1 MNLFQRQFAPRTA
14 GNKGELTV
22 DGKNESDAESFEI
35 REGTN
40 IDEEALRS
48 TWEHF
53 CGPANV
59 KSVHDLTAAGKIMQ
73 ERNRHDIK

>member
-1 MNLFQRQFAPRTA
+1 MS
-14 GNKGELTV
+14 V

-59 KSVHDLTAAGKIMQ
+59 KSVHDLTAAGKIIQ
-73 ERNRHDIK
+73 ERIKHNINKIIL

>member
-1 MNLFQRQFAPRTA
+1 MS
-14 GNKGELTV
+14 G

-53 CGPANV
+53 CGPSNV
-59 KSVHDLTAAGKIMQ
+59 KSVHDLTAAGIMIQEKI
-73 ERNRHDIK
+73 RCKINA

>member
-1 MNLFQRQFAPRTA
+1 MIFYDLIHFQRQFAQRPMGLKENTF
-14 GNKGELTV
+14 V
-22 DGKNESDAESFEI
+22 DGRTESDAEAFEI

-40 IDEEALRS
+40 VDEEALRR

-59 KSVHDLTAAGKIMQ
+59 KTVNDLTAAGKEKI
-73 ERNRHDIK
+73 